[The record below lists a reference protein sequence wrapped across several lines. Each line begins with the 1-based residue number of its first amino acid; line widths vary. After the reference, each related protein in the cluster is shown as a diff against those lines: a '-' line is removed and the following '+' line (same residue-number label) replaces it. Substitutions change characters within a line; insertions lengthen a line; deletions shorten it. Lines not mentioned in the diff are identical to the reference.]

1 MHIGCFGD
9 FFKGVENNLKAFFAL
24 LRAGLWE
31 NTPVHDSWFTIHD
44 SEKVDWEEVYQLAEE
59 QSVVGVVLQGIEC
72 IKFQDSSFKI
82 PQELLLQW
90 IGEVQM
96 LEQQNKEMNAFIGNL
111 IEKMRDAGI
120 YALLLKG
127 QGIAQCYDKP
137 LWRSCGDVDL
147 FLSEDNYQKAVQH
160 LTPIASDVED
170 EYRNNKHMAMTIDSW
185 VVELHGSLRSELSK
199 RVDNVLDEIQR
210 DIFFGGQVRSWVN
223 GGIQVFLP
231 DVNCDVVYVFTHILQ
246 HYYKGG
252 IGLRQICD
260 WSRILYC
267 YRSKLDLRLLESR
280 IKRMGLMTEW
290 KTFAALA
297 VEYLGM
303 PAESMPLY
311 DPAQKWKSK
320 AEKICEFVLEVGNF
334 GHNRDMSYYEKYPYI
349 VRKIISLG
357 RRVKDAI
364 RHIRVFP
371 ADTLRF
377 LPNLMYNGLN
387 AALRGE

>member
-1 MHIGCFGD
+1 M
-9 FFKGVENNLKAFFAL
+9 ENNLKAFFAL

-72 IKFQDSSFKI
+72 FKFQDSSFKI

-96 LEQQNKEMNAFIGNL
+96 LEQQNKDMNAYIGKL
-111 IEKMRDAGI
+111 IEKMRDVGI
-120 YALLLKG
+120 YTLLLKG
-127 QGIAQCYDKP
+127 QGIAQCYEKP
-137 LWRSCGDVDL
+137 LWRASGDVDL
-147 FLSEDNYQKAVQH
+147 LLSEDNYLKAVQH

-170 EYRNNKHMAMTIDSW
+170 EYEYNKHMAMTIDSW

-223 GGIQVFLP
+223 GGTQVFLP
-231 DVNCDVVYVFTHILQ
+231 DVNGDVVYVFSHILQ

-267 YRSKLDLRLLESR
+267 YRSKLDLQLLESR

-290 KTFAALA
+290 KAFAALA

-303 PAESMPLY
+303 PAELMPLY

-349 VRKIISLG
+349 VRKSISLG

-377 LPNLMYNGLN
+377 IPNLVYNGLN

>member
-1 MHIGCFGD
+1 M
-9 FFKGVENNLKAFFAL
+9 KKNTKEVFFAL

-31 NTPVHDSWFTIHD
+31 NRDEFHVSGFKIQE
-44 SEKVDWEEVYQLAEE
+44 SVDWEEVYQLAEE
-59 QSVVGVVLQGIEC
+59 QSVVGIVLQGIEYF
-72 IKFQDSSFKI
+72 KFQDSSFKI

-96 LEQQNKEMNAFIGNL
+96 LEQQNKEMNAFIRQL
-111 IEKMRDAGI
+111 IERMRDAGI

-127 QGIAQCYDKP
+127 QGIAQCYEKP
-137 LWRSCGDVDL
+137 LWRSSGDVDL
-147 FLSEDNYQKAVQH
+147 LLSEDNYQKAVQY
-160 LTPIASDVED
+160 LTPIASDVEG
-170 EYRNNKHMAMTIDSW
+170 EYKYNKHMAMTIDPW
-185 VVELHGSLRSELSK
+185 VVELHGNLRSELSK

-210 DIFFGGQVRSWVN
+210 DIFFGGHVRSWVN
-223 GGIQVFLP
+223 GRTQVFIP
-231 DVNCDVVYVFTHILQ
+231 HVNCDVVYVFTHILQ

-260 WSRILYC
+260 WCRILYC

-280 IKRMGLMTEW
+280 IKQMGLMTEW
-290 KTFAALA
+290 KAFAAYV

-303 PAESMPLY
+303 PSESMPLY
-311 DPAQKWKSK
+311 DPAQKWKNK

-334 GHNRDMSYYEKYPYI
+334 GHNRDMSYYEKHPYI
-349 VRKIISLG
+349 VRKTISLG

-377 LPNLMYNGLN
+377 FPYLMYNGLS
-387 AALRGE
+387 ATFRGE

>member
-1 MHIGCFGD
+1 M
-9 FFKGVENNLKAFFAL
+9 ENNIKVFFEL

-31 NTPVHDSWFTIHD
+31 NCGEFQVSSSWFQG
-44 SEKVDWEEVYQLAEE
+44 SLDWEEIYRVAEE

-96 LEQQNKEMNAFIGNL
+96 LEQQNKDMNAFIGRL
-111 IEKMRDAGI
+111 IERMRDVGI
-120 YALLLKG
+120 YTLLLKG
-127 QGIAQCYDKP
+127 QGIAQCYEKP
-137 LWRSCGDVDL
+137 LWRASGDVDL
-147 FLSEDNYQKAVQH
+147 FLSEDNYRKAVQH
-160 LTPIASDVED
+160 LTTIASDVED
-170 EYRNNKHMAMTIDSW
+170 EYKYNKHMAMTIDSW

-223 GGIQVFLP
+223 GGTQVFLP
-231 DVNCDVVYVFTHILQ
+231 DVNGDVVYVFTHILQ

-267 YRSKLDLRLLESR
+267 YRSKLDLQLLESR

-290 KTFAALA
+290 KAFAALA

-311 DPAQKWKSK
+311 DSAQKWKSK
-320 AEKICEFVLEVGNF
+320 ADKICEFVLEVGNF
-334 GHNRDMSYYEKYPYI
+334 GHNRDMSYYEKHPYI
-349 VRKIISLG
+349 VRKSISLG

-371 ADTLRF
+371 GDSLRF
-377 LPNLMYNGLN
+377 FPHLMFNGLN

>member
-9 FFKGVENNLKAFFAL
+9 FFKGVENNKKAFFTL
-24 LRAGLWE
+24 LKAGLWE
-31 NTPVHDSWFTIHD
+31 NCGEFQVSSSWFQG
-44 SEKVDWEEVYQLAEE
+44 SLDWEEIYRVTEE

-137 LWRSCGDVDL
+137 LWRASGDVDL

-170 EYRNNKHMAMTIDSW
+170 EYRYNKHMAMTIDSW

-199 RVDNVLDEIQR
+199 RVDIVLDEIQR

-223 GGIQVFLP
+223 GGTQVFLP

-290 KTFAALA
+290 KAFAALA
-297 VEYLGM
+297 VDYLGM
-303 PAESMPLY
+303 PSESMPLY
-311 DPAQKWKSK
+311 DPAQKWKNK

-349 VRKIISLG
+349 VRKTISLG

-364 RHIRVFP
+364 RHFRVFP

-377 LPNLMYNGLN
+377 FPYLMYNGLS
-387 AALRGE
+387 ATFRGE